1 MSFTISGLP
10 VDDFKPLFELDTE
23 TLAARGILRRVATA
37 KPGFPCRIGLQD
49 AEPGE
54 TVLLLNHEHQPA
66 DTPYRSS
73 YAIYVSQAAVETWR
87 GRDTIPSAM
96 HGRPIALRAFSDD
109 GLLLAAELA
118 TGDALEA
125 AIERQLA
132 VPGAAYLHA
141 HNAAHGCFVAR
152 IDRVGT

>member
-10 VDDFKPLFELDTE
+10 VEDFKPLFDLDADA
-23 TLAARGILRRVATA
+23 LAARGIIRRVATA
-37 KPGFPCRIGLQD
+37 KPGFPCRIGLRD

-73 YAIYVSQAAVETWR
+73 YAIYVSQAAVETWSA
-87 GRDTIPSAM
+87 RDTIPSAM
-96 HGRPIALRAFSDD
+96 RGRPIALRAFSDA
-109 GLLLAAELA
+109 GLLVGAEVA
-118 TGDALEA
+118 MGEALEA
-125 AIERQLA
+125 AIARQLE
-132 VPGAAYLHA
+132 VPDAAYLHA

-152 IDRVGT
+152 IDRAEA

>member
-10 VDDFKPLFELDTE
+10 VEDFRPLFALDTE
-23 TLAARGILRRVATA
+23 ALAARGILRRVATA
-37 KPGFPCRIGLQD
+37 KPGFPCRIGLRD

-73 YAIYVSQAAVETWR
+73 YAIYVSEAATETWS

-96 HGRPIALRAFSDD
+96 RGRPIALRAFSDD
-109 GLLLAAELA
+109 GLLVGAEV
-118 TGDALEA
+118 TMGDALEA
-125 AIERQLA
+125 AIARQLA
-132 VPGAAYLHA
+132 VPDAAYLHA

-152 IDRVGT
+152 IDRAES

>member
-10 VDDFKPLFELDTE
+10 VEDFRPLFALDTE
-23 TLAARGILRRVATA
+23 ALAARGIIRRVATA
-37 KPGFPCRIGLQD
+37 KPGFPCRIGLRD

-73 YAIYVSQAAVETWR
+73 YAIYVSQAAVETWSA
-87 GRDTIPSAM
+87 RDTIPLAM
-96 HGRPIALRAFSDD
+96 RGRPIALRVFSDD
-109 GLLLAAELA
+109 GLLLAAEVA
-118 TGDALEA
+118 TGDALED

-152 IDRVGT
+152 IDRAGT

>member
-10 VDDFKPLFELDTE
+10 VEDFKPLFDLDE
-23 TLAARGILRRVATA
+23 DALAARGIIRRVATA
-37 KPGFPCRIGLQD
+37 KPGFPCRIGLRD
-49 AEPGE
+49 AELGE
-54 TVLLLNHEHQPA
+54 TVLLLNHEHQSA

-73 YAIYVSQAAVETWR
+73 YAIYVSQAAVETWSE
-87 GRDTIPSAM
+87 RDTIPSAM
-96 HGRPIALRAFSDD
+96 RGRPISLRAFSHE
-109 GLLLAAELA
+109 GMLAGAEVA
-118 TGDALEA
+118 MGDALEA

-152 IDRVGT
+152 IDRVGP

>member
-10 VDDFKPLFELDTE
+10 IQDFKPLFDLDE
-23 TLAARGILRRVATA
+23 DALAVRGIIRRVATA
-37 KPGFPCRIGLQD
+37 KPGFPCRISLRD

-66 DTPYRSS
+66 ATPYRSS
-73 YAIYVSQAAVETWR
+73 YAIYVSQAAVETWSE
-87 GRDTIPSAM
+87 RDTIPSAM
-96 HGRPIALRAFSDD
+96 RGRPIALRAFSDE
-109 GLLLAAELA
+109 GLLVAAKVA
-118 TGDALEA
+118 TGDALED
-125 AIERQLA
+125 AIERLLA

-152 IDRVGT
+152 IDRVGP

>member
-10 VDDFKPLFELDTE
+10 VEDFRPLFALDTE
-23 TLAARGILRRVATA
+23 ALAAQGIVRRVATA
-37 KPGFPCRIGLQD
+37 KPGFPCRIGLRD

-73 YAIYVSQAAVETWR
+73 YAIYVSQAAVETWS

-96 HGRPIALRAFSDD
+96 RGRPIALRAFSEQ
-109 GLLLAAELA
+109 GFLVGAEVIA
-118 TGDALEA
+118 GDHLET

-132 VPGAAYLHA
+132 TPGAAYLHA
-141 HNAAHGCFVAR
+141 HNAGHGCFVAR
-152 IDRVGT
+152 IDRAA

>member
-10 VDDFKPLFELDTE
+10 VEDFKPLFDLDAKA
-23 TLAARGILRRVATA
+23 LAARGILRRVATA
-37 KPGFPCRIGLQD
+37 KPGFPCRIGLRD

-73 YAIYVSQAAVETWR
+73 YAIYVSEAAVETWR

-96 HGRPIALRAFSDD
+96 RGRPIALRAFSDD
-109 GLLLAAELA
+109 GLLLAAEVA
-118 TGDALEA
+118 TGDALVD

-141 HNAAHGCFVAR
+141 HNAAHGCLVAR
-152 IDRVGT
+152 IDRAEP

>member
-1 MSFTISGLP
+1 MSFTISGLQ
-10 VDDFKPLFELDTE
+10 VEDFKPLFELDTE

-37 KPGFPCRIGLQD
+37 KPGFPCRIGLRD

-96 HGRPIALRAFSDD
+96 RGRPVALRAFSDE
-109 GLLLAAELA
+109 GLLLAAEVA

-125 AIERQLA
+125 AIEWQLA

-152 IDRVGT
+152 IDRVGP

>member
-10 VDDFKPLFELDTE
+10 IDDFKPLFDLDADA
-23 TLAARGILRRVATA
+23 LAARGIIRRVATA
-37 KPGFPCRIGLQD
+37 KPGFPCRIGLRD

-73 YAIYVSQAAVETWR
+73 YAIYVSQAAVGTWSA
-87 GRDTIPSAM
+87 RDTIPSAM
-96 HGRPIALRAFSDD
+96 RGRPIALRAFSGD
-109 GLLLAAELA
+109 GLLLAAEVA

-152 IDRVGT
+152 IDRAEA